1 MGTYS
6 NRKYLD
12 QRKCDAC
19 GKYHHIG
26 TTYTYSFMTMD
37 GGDNLSEDIC
47 LACEIKS
54 AIKAHIAT
62 LKIHGKRAKFFLK
75 VLPHVHSH
83 KLLVDL
89 WNLSKKVYS

>member
-37 GGDNLSEDIC
+37 GGDNLSEDVCLIC
-47 LACEIKS
+47 EFKAT
-54 AIKAHIAT
+54 IKARVAT
-62 LKIHGKRAKFFLK
+62 LRIRVKRAKFFLK
-75 VLPHVHSH
+75 VLPHVRSH

-89 WNLSKKVYS
+89 WTLSKKVYS